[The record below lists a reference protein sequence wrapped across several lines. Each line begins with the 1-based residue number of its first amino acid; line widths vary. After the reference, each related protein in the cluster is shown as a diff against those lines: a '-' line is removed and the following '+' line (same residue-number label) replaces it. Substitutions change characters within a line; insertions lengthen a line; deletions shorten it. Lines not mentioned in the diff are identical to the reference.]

1 MNRAIE
7 NLLGKQTFCFNKRGL
22 LENNAMLILI
32 IFFVTSLTLLQLA
45 GSQPADENSI
55 WDKPFSSPQYLLH
68 ATGHGTMDGPRSD
81 DWWFLHSNQ
90 PKNGFIE
97 LPDGMGGTFTYSID
111 QALGSFNTPREVC
124 AAASGK
130 TKDSSLGEFNC
141 KDMAAKP
148 EKPNT
153 STNAA
158 QYCPAECKARNAI
171 WNGKDEYPYC
181 NCVCEKGYEFDSNG
195 LNCVPIT
202 SESGTSGESSGQ
214 IEVVTMQ
221 GTTSAKPGDKT
232 EVTLPSGGQA
242 EIRAKCDN
250 FAAKLDLI
258 RLAYSDFY
266 YLDVGVQF
274 HVLSLQVAMKNLGC
288 SELLRENYLEKVA
301 DFDGVPTSSSTRSPV
316 EMKIELQQGPL
327 RIEVVNDQVSL
338 DVNTPTTTVRSEG
351 RNSFGVAYDPDS
363 DTSFVTAYQNSL
375 LVQPANQAPFTLG
388 SGQQVEVSSNGIG
401 PITTIGQTTGG
412 STYVSPEGN
421 DIYGPV
427 AGEQGG
433 CHTDPATGQTICV
446 DKFDDFSNTVQ
457 SKPSISVPN
466 SLQECETYTSE
477 ICGTWTVQ
485 GSQINAVWDNGAE
498 ATLNVEQFDK
508 NTVVITRQDIAGSS
522 AGLTARYE
530 GVLTGNHV
538 EGSVTWNWNGATW
551 SGTWTADW

>member
-1 MNRAIE
+1 MNRVIE
-7 NLLGKQTFCFNKRGL
+7 NLLGKLKFCFNKRRL
-22 LENNAMLILI
+22 LGNNAMLILI
-32 IFFVTSLTLLQLA
+32 IFFVTSLILLQLA

-111 QALGSFNTPREVC
+111 QALGPFNTPRKVC
-124 AAASGK
+124 AAAGGK

-148 EKPNT
+148 ENPNT
-153 STNAA
+153 PTNAA

-181 NCVCEKGYEFDSNG
+181 NCVCEKGCEFDSNG

-214 IEVVTMQ
+214 IEVATMQ

-232 EVTLPSGGQA
+232 KVTLPSGGQA

-274 HVLSLQVAMKNLGC
+274 HVLSLLVAMKNLGC
-288 SELLRENYLEKVA
+288 SELLRENYLGKVA
-301 DFDGVPTSSSTRSPV
+301 DFDGVPTSTLSPV
-316 EMKIELQQGPL
+316 EIKIELQQGPL
-327 RIEVVNDQVSL
+327 HAEVVNDQVSL
-338 DVNTPTTTVRSEG
+338 DVNTPKTTIRSEG
-351 RNSFGVAYDPDS
+351 RNTFGVAYDPDS
-363 DTSFVTAYQNSL
+363 DTSFVTAYQNPL

-421 DIYGPV
+421 DKV
-427 AGEQGG
+427 
-433 CHTDPATGQTICV
+433 
-446 DKFDDFSNTVQ
+446 DDFSNTVQ

-498 ATLNVEQFDK
+498 ATLNVEQFD
-508 NTVVITRQDIAGSS
+508 NNAVVITRQDIAGSS

-538 EGSVTWNWNGATW
+538 DGSVTWNWNGATW
-551 SGTWTADW
+551 SGTWIADW